1 MQSQVSTLGGV
12 YAVTG
17 EYTRRC
23 DHAGTR
29 RGGLIMQGLGE
40 EV

>member
-1 MQSQVSTLGGV
+1 MQGV
-12 YAVTG
+12 G
-17 EYTRRC
+17 EEERRC

-29 RGGLIMQGLGE
+29 RGGVIMQGLGE